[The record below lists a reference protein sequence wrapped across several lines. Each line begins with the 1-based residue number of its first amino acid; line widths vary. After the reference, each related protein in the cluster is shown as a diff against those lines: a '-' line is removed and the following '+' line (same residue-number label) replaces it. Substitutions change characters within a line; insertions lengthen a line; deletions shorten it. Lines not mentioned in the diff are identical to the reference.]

1 MIISVRNEVLI
12 MDLIDLHVHS
22 NASDGSLTPA
32 EVADEAIAMGL
43 KAIALTDHDTVDG
56 VAEILEYTKNKDL
69 EVVPGIEL
77 SCYYKNREIHI
88 LGFYGDYENPELQ
101 KELDSLKE
109 AREGRNKKMI
119 ELMQADGLNVT
130 MEKLLH
136 GNPDSVITR
145 AHFARVLVEEGI
157 CKTKDIAFK
166 KYIGIGCKY
175 YLPKPQVTCER
186 AMGILNKYFKAIYL
200 AHPLLYHF
208 GYAQI
213 EELLIYLKSLGLDG
227 LEAYHSSN
235 NSYESDKL
243 RSMAL
248 KLDLGISGGSDF
260 HGVVKPNIKMG
271 IGRGGMRIP
280 MRLLDNI
287 KASIKD

>member
-1 MIISVRNEVLI
+1 ME
-12 MDLIDLHVHS
+12 LIDLHVHS
-22 NASDGSLTPA
+22 NASDGSLTPS
-32 EVADEAIAMGL
+32 EVADEAIRMGL

-56 VAEILEYTKNKDL
+56 VAKILEYTKDKDL

-77 SCYYKNREIHI
+77 SCYYNNREIHI
-88 LGFYGDYENPELQ
+88 LGFYADYENPELA
-101 KELDSLKE
+101 KELNMLKK
-109 AREGRNKKMI
+109 AREDRNLRMV
-119 ELMQADGLNVT
+119 ELMQKDGLNVT

-175 YLPKPQVTCER
+175 YLPKPQVTCET
-186 AMGILNKYFKAIYL
+186 AMNILTKYCKSAFL

-213 EELLIYLKSLGLDG
+213 EELLIYLKSLGLKG
-227 LEAYHSSN
+227 IEAYHSSN
-235 NSYESDKL
+235 NMYESDKL

-248 KLDLGISGGSDF
+248 KLDLAISGGSDF
-260 HGVVKPNIKMG
+260 HGVVKPNIEMG
-271 IGRGGMRIP
+271 RGRGGMRIP

-287 KASIKD
+287 KTL

>member
-1 MIISVRNEVLI
+1 

-22 NASDGSLTPA
+22 NASDGSLTPSQ
-32 EVADEAIAMGL
+32 VADEAINMGL

-56 VAEILEYTKNKDL
+56 IKEILEYTKNKPL

-77 SCYYKNREIHI
+77 SCYYNNREIHI
-88 LGFYGDYENPELQ
+88 LGFFIDHENPLLKDDLQEL
-101 KELDSLKE
+101 KK
-109 AREGRNKKMI
+109 AREQRNIKMI
-119 ELMQADGLNVT
+119 NLMQQDGLNIT

-157 CKTKDIAFK
+157 CKNKDIAFK

-175 YLPKPQVTCER
+175 YLPKPQITCEK
-186 AMGILNKYFKAIYL
+186 AMKILTTYCKSVFL
-200 AHPLLYHF
+200 AHPLLYHL

-213 EELLIYLKSLGLDG
+213 EELLVYLKALGLNG
-227 LEAYHSSN
+227 IEAFHSSN

-248 KLDLGISGGSDF
+248 KLNLAISGGSDF
-260 HGVVKPNIKMG
+260 HGVIKPNIKIG

-280 MRLLDNI
+280 TGYLDKI
-287 KASIKD
+287 KELQASHMGGEL

>member
-1 MIISVRNEVLI
+1 
-12 MDLIDLHVHS
+12 MDFIDLHVHS
-22 NASDGSLTPA
+22 NASDGSLTPT
-32 EVADEAIAMGL
+32 EVAQEAIAMGL

-56 VAEILEYTKNKDL
+56 VKEILEYTKDKAL

-88 LGFYGDYENPELQ
+88 LGFYGDYDSAELAR
-101 KELDSLKE
+101 ELEVLKE
-109 AREGRNKKMI
+109 ARDGRNKKMI
-119 ELMQADGLNVT
+119 ELMRADGIDIT

-157 CKTKDIAFK
+157 CKNKDIAFK

-175 YLPKPQVTCER
+175 YLPKPQITCER
-186 AMGILNKYFKAIYL
+186 AMGILRKYFKAIYL
-200 AHPLLYHF
+200 AHPLLYHL

-213 EELLIYLKSLGLDG
+213 EELLIYLKGLGLSG

-243 RSMAL
+243 RSLAK
-248 KLDLGISGGSDF
+248 KLDLGYSGGSDF

-271 IGRGGMRIP
+271 IGRGGMRVP
-280 MRLLDNI
+280 MKLLDNI
-287 KASIKD
+287 KEQISPC

>member
-1 MIISVRNEVLI
+1 

-22 NASDGSLTPA
+22 NASDGSLTPSQ
-32 EVADEAIAMGL
+32 VADEAIAMGL

-56 VAEILEYTKNKDL
+56 IREILEYTKDKDL

-77 SCYYKNREIHI
+77 SCNYNNRQIHI
-88 LGFYGDYENPELQ
+88 LGFYGDCENPELLA
-101 KELDSLKE
+101 ELDQLKMI
-109 AREGRNKKMI
+109 RENRNKQMI
-119 ELMQADGLNVT
+119 ELMQRDGFDIT

-145 AHFARVLVEEGI
+145 AHFARVMVEEGI
-157 CKTKDIAFK
+157 CKDKEVAFK
-166 KYIGIGCKY
+166 KYIGVGCKY
-175 YLPKPQVTCER
+175 YIPKTRVSCEK
-186 AMGILNKYFKAIYL
+186 AMDILNKYFKVSYL
-200 AHPLLYHF
+200 AHPLIYRL

-213 EELLIYLKSLGLDG
+213 DELLVYLKGLGLDG

-243 RSMAL
+243 RSFAL
-248 KLDLGISGGSDF
+248 KHDLGISGGSDF
-260 HGVVKPNIKMG
+260 HGVVKPNIQMG
-271 IGRGGMRIP
+271 KGRGGMKIP

-287 KASIKD
+287 KEQISKK